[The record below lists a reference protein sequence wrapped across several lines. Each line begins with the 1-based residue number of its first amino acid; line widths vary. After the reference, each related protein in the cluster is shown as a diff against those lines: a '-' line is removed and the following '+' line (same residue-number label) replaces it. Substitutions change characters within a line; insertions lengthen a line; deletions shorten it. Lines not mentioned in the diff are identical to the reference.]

1 MPPNASLSKHPNLD
15 DWLSVRADG
24 RVTMRIGKVD
34 IGQRISTAIAV
45 IAAEELDVELERI
58 DIARTETGV
67 SPDEGITSASNSM
80 EVSGQAVRLAAATA
94 RHHLLSLAAGAL
106 QVDPSSLD
114 VVDGMIQSRA
124 TNRST
129 TYWELF
135 GDKAFGI
142 PVDLDAKVKSPDEFR
157 QIGRRVIARGMEDL
171 VIGKV
176 RFVHDL
182 TMPGMIHARVVR
194 PPHYHARLQKLDES
208 MLRRLEEAGV
218 RVVCDGS
225 FVAVATED
233 EYAAV
238 KAAERVAG
246 TTNWHMGRGIE
257 PQDVYERLLVN
268 DRVSFPVVEGVPRN
282 EPVPALADPP
292 REATVTLRSRFESP
306 YRMHG
311 SIGPSAALAL
321 SDDDRLSVWSHSQG
335 IYNLRASLAEA
346 LNMKVAA
353 VRVIH
358 VPGAGC
364 YGHNGADDVALDAA
378 LVARAIPGRPVLLKW
393 SREDEHAWEPYGS
406 CMVMDLCA
414 SLDAG
419 GSVVAWSQETYSDT
433 HSTRPY
439 PGPNGIAA
447 AQLLA
452 TRHLAQP
459 LAAPVSQPSMGRH
472 RGIHHNLDPLYT
484 FPKRRLVKHLVRDL
498 PLRTSALRSLG
509 AYANVFALE
518 SFVDEL
524 AEAAGMD
531 PVEFRLRQ
539 LADER
544 AIAVVEAVA
553 ERMGWDETQP
563 APGRGRG
570 IAFAQYKN
578 VKAYVAIG
586 MELEVTDAAEVRLH
600 RAVVAA
606 DAGQVVDPDG
616 LAAQLEGGVL
626 QAASWTL
633 YEEVRFD
640 RDGITSRDWES
651 YPILRFDN
659 IPKIETVLMDRPGE
673 PFLGVGEATPGPTA
687 GAIANAI
694 RDATGLRLYRLP
706 FTPVAIRQAAMK

>member
-1 MPPNASLSKHPNLD
+1 MQPSPSLSKHPNLD

-24 RVTMRIGKVD
+24 RVTVRTGKVD
-34 IGQRISTAIAV
+34 LGQRVSTAIAI

-67 SPDEGITSASNSM
+67 SPDEGVTSASNSM
-80 EVSGQAVRLAAATA
+80 EVSGRAVRLVAATA
-94 RHHLLSLAAGAL
+94 RHHLLSLAADAL
-106 QVDPSSLD
+106 QVDPSSLE

-129 TYWELF
+129 TYWELV

-142 PVDLDAKVKSPDEFR
+142 PVDLDAKVKPPNEFR
-157 QIGRRVIARGMEDL
+157 QIGRHVIARGMENL
-171 VIGKV
+171 VIGKA

-182 TMPGMIHARVVR
+182 TMPGMFHARVVR

-208 MLRRLEEAGV
+208 VRRRLGEAGV
-218 RVVCDGS
+218 SVVCDGS
-225 FVAVATED
+225 FVAVATKD

-238 KAAERVAG
+238 KAAKRLAG
-246 TTNWHMGRGIE
+246 TTNWHTGRGIE
-257 PQDVYERLLVN
+257 PQDVYEQLRVN

-282 EPVPALADPP
+282 EPVPVLADPP
-292 REATVTLRSRFESP
+292 REATVTLQSRFESP

-311 SIGPSAALAL
+311 AIGPSAALAL
-321 SDDDRLSVWSHSQG
+321 SDDDRLSVWTHSQG
-335 IYNLRASLAEA
+335 IYNLRDSLAEA
-346 LNMKVAA
+346 LNMKADA
-353 VRVIH
+353 VH
-358 VPGAGC
+358 VVHVLGAGC
-364 YGHNGADDVALDAA
+364 FGHNGADDVALDAA

-406 CMVMDLCA
+406 CMATELCA

-439 PGPNGIAA
+439 PGPNGIGAPR
-447 AQLLA
+447 LLA

-459 LAAPVSQPSMGRH
+459 LTAPVSQPSMGRH
-472 RGIHHNLDPLYT
+472 QGIHHNLDPLYT
-484 FPKRRLVKHLVRDL
+484 FPNRRLVKHLVRDL

-509 AYANVFALE
+509 AYANIFAIE
-518 SFVDEL
+518 SFIDEL
-524 AEAAGMD
+524 AEAAGVD

-544 AIAVVEAVA
+544 AIAVLKAAA
-553 ERMGWDETQP
+553 ERMGWDETEP
-563 APGRGRG
+563 AMGHGRG

-578 VKAYVAIG
+578 VKAYLAIG
-586 MELEVTDAAEVRLH
+586 IELEVTDAAEVRLH
-600 RAVVAA
+600 RAVVAV
-606 DAGQVVDPDG
+606 DAGQVVDPNG
-616 LAAQLEGGVL
+616 LTAQLEGGML

-640 RDGITSRDWES
+640 RAGIISRDWES

-659 IPKIETVLMDRPGE
+659 IPEIETVLMDRLGE
-673 PFLGVGEATPGPTA
+673 PSLGVGEAISGPTA

-694 RDATGLRLYRLP
+694 SDATGLRLYRLP
-706 FTPVAIRQAAMK
+706 FTPDAIRAAALK

>member
-1 MPPNASLSKHPNLD
+1 MPPNPSLCKHPKLD
-15 DWLSVRADG
+15 DWLSIRADG
-24 RVTMRIGKVD
+24 RVTVRTGKVD
-34 IGQRISTAIAV
+34 LGQRVSTAIAV
-45 IAAEELDVELERI
+45 IAAEELDVELARI

-67 SPDEGITSASNSM
+67 SPDEGVTAASNSM
-80 EVSGQAVRLAAATA
+80 EVSGRAVRLAAATA
-94 RHHLLSLAAGAL
+94 RHHLLFLAASAL
-106 QVDPSSLD
+106 QVDPSSLE

-142 PVDLDAKVKSPDEFR
+142 PVDLDAKVKSPNEFR
-157 QIGRRVIARGMEDL
+157 QIGWHVIARGMEDL
-171 VIGKV
+171 TIGKA

-182 TMPGMIHARVVR
+182 TMPGMFHARVVR

-208 MLRRLEEAGV
+208 VRRRLEKAGV

-238 KAAERVAG
+238 KAAERVAS
-246 TTNWHMGRGIE
+246 TTNWHTGRGIE
-257 PQDVYERLLVN
+257 PQDVYEKLRVN
-268 DRVSFPVVEGVPRN
+268 DRVSFPVVEGVPQN
-282 EPVPALADPP
+282 KPVPALADPP
-292 REATVTLRSRFESP
+292 REAKVTLQSRFESP

-311 SIGPSAALAL
+311 AIGPSAALAL
-321 SDDDRLSVWSHSQG
+321 SEDDRLSVWTHSQG
-335 IYNLRASLAEA
+335 IYNLRDSLAEA
-346 LNMKVAA
+346 LNMKVDA
-353 VRVIH
+353 VRVVH

-364 YGHNGADDVALDAA
+364 FGHNGADDVALDAA
-378 LVARAIPGRPVLLKW
+378 LVARAIPDRPVLLKW

-406 CMVMDLCA
+406 CMAMELCA
-414 SLDAG
+414 SLDAS

-439 PGPNGIAA
+439 PGPNGIGAA
-447 AQLLA
+447 RLLA
-452 TRHLAQP
+452 TQHLAQP
-459 LAAPVSQPSMGRH
+459 LTTPVSQPSMGRH
-472 RGIHHNLDPLYT
+472 QGIHHNLDPLYT

-509 AYANVFALE
+509 AYANVFAIE
-518 SFVDEL
+518 SFIDEL
-524 AEAAGMD
+524 AEAAGVD
-531 PVEFRLRQ
+531 PFEFRLRQ

-544 AIAVVEAVA
+544 AIAVLKAAA
-553 ERMGWDETQP
+553 ERMGWDETE
-563 APGRGRG
+563 PGHGRG

-578 VKAYVAIG
+578 VKAYLAVG

-600 RAVVAA
+600 RAVVAV

-616 LAAQLEGGVL
+616 LAAQMEGGVL

-640 RDGITSRDWES
+640 RNGITSRDWES

-659 IPKIETVLMDRPGE
+659 IPEIETVLMNRPGE
-673 PFLGVGEATPGPTA
+673 PFLGVGEAPPGPTA

-706 FTPVAIRQAAMK
+706 FTPDAIRAAALK

>member
-1 MPPNASLSKHPNLD
+1 MPSNPSLSKHPNLD

-34 IGQRISTAIAV
+34 IGQHISTAIAL

-58 DIARTETGV
+58 DIAPTETGV
-67 SPDEGITSASNSM
+67 SPDEGVTSASNSM

-94 RHHLLSLAAGAL
+94 RHHLLSVAAGAL
-106 QVDPSSLD
+106 QVDPSSLE
-114 VVDGMIQSRA
+114 VVDGLIQSRA

-135 GDKAFGI
+135 GDKAFAI
-142 PVDLDAKVKSPDEFR
+142 PVDFDAKVKSPDEFR
-157 QIGRRVIARGMEDL
+157 QIGRRVIARGMKDL

-182 TMPGMIHARVVR
+182 TMPGMFHARVVR
-194 PPHYHARLQKLDES
+194 PPHYHARLQKLDEAVR
-208 MLRRLEEAGV
+208 RRLEEAGV
-218 RVVCDGS
+218 SVVCDGS

-238 KAAERVAG
+238 KAAERVAD
-246 TTNWHMGRGIE
+246 TTHWHMGKGIE
-257 PQDVYERLLVN
+257 PQDVYERLLEN
-268 DRVSFPVVEGVPRN
+268 DRLSFPVVDGVPRN

-292 REATVTLRSRFESP
+292 GEATVTLRSRFENP

-321 SDDDRLSVWSHSQG
+321 SQDDRLSVWTHSQG
-335 IYNLRASLAEA
+335 IYILRASLAEA
-346 LNMKVAA
+346 LNMKVDT
-353 VRVIH
+353 VRVVH

-406 CMVMDLCA
+406 CMAMELCA

-433 HSTRPY
+433 HIARPR
-439 PGPNGIAA
+439 PGPNGIGP

-452 TRHLAQP
+452 MRHLAQP
-459 LAAPVSQPSMGRH
+459 LAAPVAQPSMGRH
-472 RGIHHNLDPLYT
+472 LGIHHNLDPLYT

-524 AEAAGMD
+524 AEAAGVD

-544 AIAVVEAVA
+544 AIAVVKAAA

-563 APGRGRG
+563 AQGRGRG

-578 VKAYVAIG
+578 IKAYVAIG

-600 RAVVAA
+600 CAVIAA

-616 LAAQLEGGVL
+616 LAAQLEGGLL

-633 YEEVRFD
+633 YEEVQFD

-659 IPKIETVLMDRPGE
+659 IPEIETVLIDRPNE

-706 FTPVAIRQAAMK
+706 FTPDAIRQAALK

>member
-1 MPPNASLSKHPNLD
+1 VPPNPSLSKHPNLD
-15 DWLSVRADG
+15 DWLVVRADG
-24 RVTMRIGKVD
+24 RITVRTGKVE
-34 IGQRISTAIAV
+34 IGQRVTTAIAV

-58 DIARTETGV
+58 DIACTETGV

-94 RHHLLSLAAGAL
+94 RHHVLSLAASAL
-106 QVDPSSLD
+106 QVDLSSLE

-142 PVDLDAKVKSPDEFR
+142 PVDFDAKLKSPNEFR
-157 QIGRRVIARGMEDL
+157 QIGRHVIARGMEDL

-182 TMPGMIHARVVR
+182 TMPGMFHARVVR
-194 PPHYHARLQKLDES
+194 PPHYYARLQKLDES
-208 MLRRLEEAGV
+208 VRRRLGEEGV

-238 KAAERVAG
+238 KAAKRIAG
-246 TTNWHMGRGIE
+246 STNWHTGKGIK
-257 PQDVYERLLVN
+257 PQDVYQQLRVN

-292 REATVTLRSRFESP
+292 REATVTLQSLFESP

-311 SIGPSAALAL
+311 AIGPSAALAL
-321 SDDDRLSVWSHSQG
+321 SEDDRLSIWTHSQG
-335 IYNLRASLAEA
+335 IYNLRESLAEA
-346 LNMKVAA
+346 LNMKVDA
-353 VRVIH
+353 VRVFH

-364 YGHNGADDVALDAA
+364 FGHNGADDVALDAA
-378 LVARAIPGRPVLLKW
+378 LVARAIPDRPVLLKW

-406 CMVMDLCA
+406 CMAMELCA
-414 SLDAG
+414 SLESG
-419 GSVVAWSQETYSDT
+419 GKVVAWSQETYSDT

-439 PGPNGIAA
+439 PGPNGMGPAR
-447 AQLLA
+447 LLA
-452 TRHLAQP
+452 TQHLAQP
-459 LAAPVSQPSMGRH
+459 LAEPVSQPSMGRH
-472 RGIHHNLDPLYT
+472 QGIHHNLDPLYT

-509 AYANVFALE
+509 AYANVFAIE
-518 SFVDEL
+518 SFMDEL
-524 AEAAGMD
+524 AEAAGVD

-544 AIAVVEAVA
+544 AKAVLEAAA
-553 ERMGWDETQP
+553 ERMGWDKTEP
-563 APGRGRG
+563 APGHGRG

-578 VKAYVAIG
+578 AKAYLAIG
-586 MELEVTDAAEVRLH
+586 MELEVTDAAEVHLR
-600 RAVVAA
+600 RAVIAA
-606 DAGQVVDPDG
+606 DAGQVVDPGG
-616 LAAQLEGGVL
+616 LTAQLEGGVL

-659 IPKIETVLMDRPGE
+659 VPEIETVLMDRSGE

-694 RDATGLRLYRLP
+694 RGATGLRLYRLP
-706 FTPVAIRQAAMK
+706 FTPDAIRAAAMK